1 MKQRVVYLAISL
13 LATSSLT
20 AQEVKKWTLN
30 DCIEYALEKNIQLQQ
45 DKISLEE
52 SDVDVKTA
60 KATLFP
66 SLSFNTGHNVTNR
79 PYQENSSTV
88 NGTEI
93 ISSNSKTTYSGNYGL
108 NAQWTVWNGNK
119 RINKIKQKKM
129 SREIA

>member
-20 AQEVKKWTLN
+20 AQEAKKWTLN

-60 KATLFP
+60 KATLFVQYRTQRNKP
-66 SLSFNTGHNVTNR
+66 SV
-79 PYQENSSTV
+79 
-88 NGTEI
+88 
-93 ISSNSKTTYSGNYGL
+93 SGKQQYC
-108 NAQWTVWNGNK
+108 K
-119 RINKIKQKKM
+119 RH
-129 SREIA
+129 